1 MRNISVSGGGGFSF
15 TRLVDDFR
23 QLDPNDPGVWPF
35 APKLVILVLFFCVAL
50 LGAWWFDWKDQL
62 ETLEKRQAEEIQL
75 KEDWKS
81 KKLQAINLDE
91 YRKQLAEINRQF
103 GALLKQLPNRSEME
117 ALLVDINQAGKGR
130 GLQFEYW
137 KPGQES
143 VKEFYAE
150 LPISITL
157 TGNYHDFG
165 QFASDVSKLP
175 RIVTLR
181 DLMVSPKD
189 NNKDIVSGVLK
200 MDVTAVTYRYLDEEE
215 VAKQRREKQAAKNA
229 KK

>member
-1 MRNISVSGGGGFSF
+1 MNQTPAPGVSGFSF
-15 TRLVDDFR
+15 NRLIDDFR
-23 QLDPNDPGVWPF
+23 QLDRNDPGVWPL
-35 APKLVILVLFFCVAL
+35 APKVVVLIFIFLAA
-50 LGAWWFDWKDQL
+50 LGAAYWFDWKDQL
-62 ETLEKRQAEEIQL
+62 GTLDKREAEELQL

-81 KKLQAINLDE
+81 KKMQAINLDE

-143 VKEFYAE
+143 IKDFYAE

-157 TGNYHDFG
+157 TGNFHDFG
-165 QFASDVSKLP
+165 QFAGDVSKLP

-181 DLMVSPKD
+181 DLSVGTKEKES
-189 NNKDIVSGVLK
+189 VLK
-200 MDVTAVTYRYLDEEE
+200 MDVTAMTYRYLDEEE
-215 VAKQRREKQAAKNA
+215 VAKQKREKAAKDKDAN